1 MVPLAVPVSTF
12 PIRMVPIF
20 PQVAEFWISTETVPA
35 AVHPV
40 PTGEH
45 PPTCAYGGYGRKQ
58 ARDAVPLLPTPG
70 KAVVGSTEKEHQ
82 RVGAATPGVI
92 FGL

>member
-1 MVPLAVPVSTF
+1 MSTD
-12 PIRMVPIF
+12 
-20 PQVAEFWISTETVPA
+20 TVPEA
-35 AVHPV
+35 LHPV
-40 PTGEH
+40 PGVQ
-45 PPTCAYGGYGRKQ
+45 PPTCAYGGYGRKH

-82 RVGAATPGVI
+82 RVGFATPGVI